1 MIHVID
7 SHRPVN
13 LRNLFEPAPYAH
25 ALFDARRRQ
34 GKGRDRHGMGADM
47 LGEQELSVVVWAD
60 AEGDDSREA
69 EKEAWEALQVS
80 PGLYAGDR
88 SPAPLLTLPR
98 LSRMEHC
105 STSLIQN
112 RIRTRIQARMMICR
126 YEAVEEEL
134 VVHPATEMTRQM
146 TMDQDQDQQMGGPND
161 EERLTR

>member
-13 LRNLFEPAPYAH
+13 LRNLFEPAPYAN

-34 GKGRDRHGMGADM
+34 GHGRGRDRNGNGIGAGVDM

-80 PGLYAGDR
+80 
-88 SPAPLLTLPR
+88 
-98 LSRMEHC
+98 
-105 STSLIQN
+105 
-112 RIRTRIQARMMICR
+112 
-126 YEAVEEEL
+126 
-134 VVHPATEMTRQM
+134 
-146 TMDQDQDQQMGGPND
+146 
-161 EERLTR
+161 